1 MTYLRKM
8 PQVTKDKIS
17 SSLQGRKLSDETKQ
31 KISLGVK
38 KAWAKVPQTTELWT
52 ASENNNNDKTSNK
65 DESTKV

>member
-1 MTYLRKM
+1 MSYKRQM
-8 PQVTKDKIS
+8 PQAVKDKIRNS
-17 SSLQGRKLSDETKQ
+17 MSGRKLSDETKQ
-31 KISLGVK
+31 KISLSVK

>member
-1 MTYLRKM
+1 MSYSRIM
-8 PQVTKDKIS
+8 QQSVKDKIS
-17 SSLQGRKLSDETKQ
+17 NSLRGRKLSDETKE

>member
-17 SSLQGRKLSDETKQ
+17 SSLQGRKLSDETKE

-38 KAWAKVPQTTELWT
+38 KAWSKVPKTTDLWTTTE
-52 ASENNNNDKTSNK
+52 NNNDKASTNE
-65 DESTKV
+65 ESKI